1 MTQIQRREQG
11 QVRRMVDDDAPP
23 LAELNVQETQTKYT
37 TAMRVQIPREL
48 PVVESRALEEATLMG
63 ADGYY
68 AWGQNKDRIEGPSKD
83 LAMALIRCYGNCA
96 VDLGDVQETRDA
108 WIFTA
113 TFVDLETGFTL
124 ARQFRQAKS
133 WAVYGKFDDARKD
146 DIRFQIGQSKAVRN
160 VILNAVPG
168 WLVRR
173 AMDRCKGG
181 VREMI
186 EATVAK
192 HGMEKV
198 VDRAMVR
205 LAQLGADAARV
216 CDSMGRKNA
225 AGITLEDMVILHG
238 NIAAIESGADTVDE
252 VFPARATTKPSEDA
266 RSASAADRL
275 VSKLAPKPDAQ
286 PETRAE
292 PATPAPAD
300 EPAPSDPAAPSDAL
314 TPDQA
319 NFLASMDQP
328 SQEPEKVVKKGTPR
342 K

>member
-1 MTQIQRREQG
+1 MTQMQRREQG

-23 LAELNVQETQTKYT
+23 MGEVGMQRTQTRYT

-48 PVVESRALEEATLMG
+48 PLVESRALEEATLLG

-68 AWGQNKDRIEGPSKD
+68 AWGQNKDRVEGPSKD

-96 VDLGDVQETRDA
+96 VDLGEVQETRDA

-124 ARQFRQAKS
+124 ARQFRQAKG
-133 WAVYGKFDDARKD
+133 WTVYGKFDEARKE

-186 EATVAK
+186 EATVEK

-198 VDRAMVR
+198 VRRALDR
-205 LAQLGADAARV
+205 LATLGAEEARV
-216 CDSMGRKNA
+216 CECMGRKNA

-252 VFPARATTKPSEDA
+252 IFPAKSTVKLAEESRP
-266 RSASAADRL
+266 ASAADRL
-275 VSKLAPKPDAQ
+275 VSKLAPKPEAK

-292 PATPAPAD
+292 PASPAPTD
-300 EPAPSDPAAPSDAL
+300 TPAPSDQAAPSDAL

-328 SQEPEKVVKKGTPR
+328 PQEPEKVVKKGTPR